1 MPTYKYKA
9 VKKGADEPYEDTI
22 EAEDRFKV
30 YSLIRKDNAQI
41 LSVEETSS
49 KSKSASLTQKDIL
62 APFRRVSATERI
74 LFTRNLGAMLQAGLS
89 LSRALSVIERQSKG
103 VKLKEIVKEVSADI
117 KKGSDLSS
125 AMKKHPRAFS
135 SLVTSMVAAGEE
147 AGTLA
152 ESLGT
157 ISDQLERAH
166 DLKKRV
172 RGAMIYPSVIVFVL
186 IAVGSAMMIYIVPT
200 LTETFKSMEVEL
212 PLSTKVVIAISDFLV
227 AHTLIAFLSFVAL
240 IAGFIAGMRTARG
253 KRLFETIFL
262 KIPILGTLMK
272 ETNSAR
278 TGRTMNSLLSSGVN
292 MLTALEIT
300 ENVIQN
306 SYYKDVLIS
315 AKTEVEKGQALA
327 NVFIKNEKLYP
338 PLVGELIAVGE
349 ETGALPK
356 MLAEI
361 AKYYENEVSQKTK
374 NMSTIVEPFLMLIV
388 GGAVGFFAVSMI
400 SPIYGITSSIQ

>member
-1 MPTYKYKA
+1 MPTFKYKA
-9 VKKGADEPYEDTI
+9 LKNGEDEPYENTV
-22 EAEDRFKV
+22 EADDRFKV
-30 YSLIRKDNAQI
+30 YSMARKENAQI
-41 LSVEETSS
+41 LSVEEVSS
-49 KSKSASLTQKDIL
+49 KGGSVSLTKKDIL
-62 APFRRVSATERI
+62 APFRRVKTTDKI

-89 LSRALSVIERQSKG
+89 LSRALSVIERQSKSI
-103 VKLKEIVKEVSADI
+103 KLKEVVKDVASEI

-152 ESLGT
+152 ESLAT
-157 ISDQLERAH
+157 ISDQLERAY
-166 DLKKRV
+166 DLKKKI

-186 IAVGSAMMIYIVPT
+186 ITVGTGMMIYIVPT
-200 LTETFKSMEVEL
+200 LTETFKSMDVDL
-212 PLSTKVVIAISDFLV
+212 PMSTQIVIAISDFLV
-227 AHTLIAFLSFVAL
+227 AHTLVSFLGLVAFVA
-240 IAGFIAGMRTARG
+240 AFISSMRTQRG
-253 KRLFETIFL
+253 KRVFETVFL
-262 KIPILGTLMK
+262 KIPIIGTLMK

-300 ENVIQN
+300 ERVIQN
-306 SYYKDVLIS
+306 SYYKEVLVN
-315 AKTEVEKGQALA
+315 ARAEVEKGQALA
-327 NVFIKNEKLYP
+327 NVFIEAEKLYP

-356 MLAEI
+356 MLSEI

-388 GGAVGFFAVSMI
+388 GSAVGFFAVSMI